1 MRENAE
7 FSIKVI
13 IVSNKHGATKNP
25 ETQRQVSLRPRVRS
39 YPVGNRAETP
49 TIKNNRHYRPPNP

>member
-13 IVSNKHGATKNP
+13 IVSNKHGAAKNP
-25 ETQRQVSLRPRVRS
+25 ETQRPVSLR
-39 YPVGNRAETP
+39 A
-49 TIKNNRHYRPPNP
+49 IAQKLLQL